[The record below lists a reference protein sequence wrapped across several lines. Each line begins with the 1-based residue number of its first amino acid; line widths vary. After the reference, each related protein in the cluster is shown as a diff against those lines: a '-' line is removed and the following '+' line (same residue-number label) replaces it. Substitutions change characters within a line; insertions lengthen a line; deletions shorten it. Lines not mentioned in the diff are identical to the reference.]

1 MGYGVVSRSGP
12 GHGLRPCH
20 GWLRLGS
27 KLRRRNSPAPEVH
40 GIDSAVR
47 LVSFNIRN
55 GLAADG
61 PFAWPLRRGALLKL
75 LASLDAEV
83 FCLQEVL
90 DFQLDEI
97 GSALA
102 DYQYVGVGRD
112 DAKRAGEFVPIFYR
126 GLELQSTGTMWLSE
140 TPYVPGS
147 IAWGARL
154 PRISTWARFAD
165 ITIANLHLDHG
176 SEFARTRGI
185 ELLLGQ
191 VQADIVCGDF
201 NAEQSEACIQA
212 MGGAGYSDVGQS
224 EGCTFNNFLSGLEG
238 APRID
243 YVFVRPPITGSARVV
258 REPMV
263 SDHWP
268 VIAELARG

>member
-1 MGYGVVSRSGP
+1 MGYGVVSHSAP

-27 KLRRRNSPAPEVH
+27 KLRRRNSPATEVH

-61 PFAWPLRRGALLKL
+61 PFAWPLRRGAFLKL
-75 LASLDAEV
+75 LAALDADV
-83 FCLQEVL
+83 LCLQEVL

-112 DAKRAGEFVPIFYR
+112 DAKRAGELVPIFYR
-126 GLELQSTGTMWLSE
+126 GLELERAGTFWLSE
-140 TPYVPGS
+140 TPTIPGS
-147 IAWGARL
+147 IAWDARL
-154 PRISTWARFAD
+154 PRICTWAEFSGL
-165 ITIANLHLDHG
+165 TVANLHLDHE
-176 SEFARTRGI
+176 SELARTRGI
-185 ELLLGQ
+185 ELVLGSLHAE
-191 VQADIVCGDF
+191 VVCGDF
-201 NAEQSEACIQA
+201 NAEPEEACIKVMA
-212 MGGAGYSDVGQS
+212 SAGYADLGIGQ
-224 EGCTFNNFLSGLEG
+224 GGTFNNFRADPDD

-243 YVFVRPPITGSARVV
+243 YVFVSRPLQGTSKVV
-258 REPMV
+258 REPLV
-263 SDHWP
+263 SDHMP
-268 VIAELARG
+268 VVADISL